1 MRLTVVLDRAFGD
14 RLEKL
19 AFQRPVWLVESS
31 ANRTAAEA
39 AWLRASEWPQISVTL
54 FRPLPDAPSKG
65 DWEAF
70 LAQLALHH
78 PMTSIDF
85 IGAPI
90 TPVLRAALAEGGFGE
105 IVESADGFRARRS

>member
-1 MRLTVVLDRAFGD
+1 MRLTIVLDREFGD

-19 AFQRPVWLVESS
+19 AFQRPVWIVESS

-39 AWLRASEWPQISVTL
+39 AWLRSSEWPQISVTV

-70 LAQLALHH
+70 LAQLALHD
-78 PMTSIDF
+78 PVTSMDF
-85 IGAPI
+85 VGAPL
-90 TPVLRAALAEGGFGE
+90 TLPLRAALTEAGFGE
-105 IVESADGFRARRS
+105 IVEGGDGFRARRS